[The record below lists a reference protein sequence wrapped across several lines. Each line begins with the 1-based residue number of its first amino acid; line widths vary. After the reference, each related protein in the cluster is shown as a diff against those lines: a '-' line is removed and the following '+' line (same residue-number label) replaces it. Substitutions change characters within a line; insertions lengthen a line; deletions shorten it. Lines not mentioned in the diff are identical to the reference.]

1 MKTISD
7 KDIKFLLKDPRADR
21 PTLINLV
28 FRYDNARF
36 KTSTGLTI
44 EPYQWDAITQRA
56 HTKQKSRTARE
67 PFETINAH
75 LDRWRSATKKVLNA
89 LQLAQ
94 IPLDNETIKQHL
106 DAELGRSKKVKPV
119 EEVATV
125 NEPFTAY
132 IERFVKE
139 AQSFQRLNA
148 RSVHY
153 AAYTLAGY
161 MKLKRVL
168 ERYKAET
175 GNPVDYDAYSLDY
188 YHAFKLWLTGRG
200 LTLNYVGT
208 LLKDLKVMLKQSH
221 YDGRH
226 TNLIFQH
233 KDFKKLVEEVDNV
246 YLSDDELTRLYE
258 LDLSI
263 NARLDRVRD
272 LFLIGCYTG
281 LRFSDFS
288 ELRPENITHNGRI
301 LTRKTLKTSERV
313 SIPLNPKV
321 LSILAKYEGIPPR
334 TITNQKMNDYLKELC
349 RCAGLT
355 EAVEMSRTKG
365 GKKETR
371 YLEKCEM
378 VTTHTA
384 RRSFA
389 TNAFLAKVP
398 TVSIMKITG
407 HRSEAVFLKYIKIS
421 SEQNALLMLE
431 HPHFSGLSA
440 EEVLSTV
447 PVLPLRKVA

>member
-1 MKTISD
+1 MKTIST
-7 KDIKFLLKDPRADR
+7 KDIKFLLKDARADR

-28 FRYDNARF
+28 FRYNNARF

-44 EPYQWDAITQRA
+44 EPYQWNGTEQCAYTN
-56 HTKQKSRTARE
+56 QKSRAARE

-89 LQLAQ
+89 LQLAE
-94 IPLDNETIKQHL
+94 IPFDNAIIKQRI
-106 DAELGRSKKVKPV
+106 DVELGRSKKPKQIENPV
-119 EEVATV
+119 GQES
-125 NEPFTAY
+125 FTDY

-139 AQSFQRLNA
+139 AQTGKRLNA

-153 AAYTLAGY
+153 ATYTLAGY

-168 ERYKAET
+168 DKYRLET
-175 GNPVDYDAYSLDY
+175 GNPTDYDAYTLDY
-188 YHAFKLWLTGRG
+188 YHAFKLWLTGRR

-208 LLKDLKVMLKQSH
+208 LLKDLKVMLKQAH
-221 YDGRH
+221 YDGLH
-226 TNLIFQH
+226 NNLIFQH
-233 KDFKKLVEEVDNV
+233 RDFKKLVEEVDNV
-246 YLSDDELTRLYE
+246 YLTDEELTLLYN
-258 LDLSI
+258 LDLSA
-263 NARLDRVRD
+263 NARLDRIRD

-313 SIPLNPKV
+313 SIPLNPK
-321 LSILAKYEGIPPR
+321 ILAILKKYEGIPPR

-349 RCAGLT
+349 RLGGLT
-355 EAVEMSRTKG
+355 DAVEVSRTKG

-371 YLEKCEM
+371 YIEKCDM

-389 TNAFLAKVP
+389 TNAYLAKVP

-407 HRSEAVFLKYIKIS
+407 HRSEAVFLRYIKIS

-431 HPHFSGLSA
+431 HAHFQ
-440 EEVLSTV
+440 
-447 PVLPLRKVA
+447 

>member
-1 MKTISD
+1 MKTIAD
-7 KDIKFLLKDPRADR
+7 RDIKFLLKDPRADR
-21 PTLINLV
+21 PTLISL
-28 FRYDNARF
+28 FYRYANQRF
-36 KTSTGLTI
+36 VYSTGLTI
-44 EPYQWDAITQRA
+44 EPYQWNASTQRA
-56 HTKQKSRTARE
+56 YTNQKSRAARE
-67 PFETINAH
+67 PFETLNAH
-75 LDRWRSATKKVLNA
+75 LDRWRSATKKVLTA
-89 LQLAQ
+89 LQLARIQ
-94 IPLDNETIKQHL
+94 FDNETIKQHL
-106 DAELGRSKKVKPV
+106 EAELGRVKKSKLADN
-119 EEVATV
+119 VAV
-125 NEPFTAY
+125 AHESFTAY
-132 IERFVKE
+132 IERFVAE
-139 AQSFQRLNA
+139 AKAGKRLNA
-148 RSVHY
+148 RSVLY
-153 AAYTLAGY
+153 APYTLAGY

-168 ERYKAET
+168 ERYRAET
-175 GNPVDYDAYSLDY
+175 GNPTDYDAYTLDY
-188 YHAFKLWLTGRG
+188 YNTFKLWLTGRG

-208 LLKDLKVMLKQSH
+208 LLKDLKVMLKQAH
-221 YDGRH
+221 YDGMH

-233 KDFKKLVEEVDNV
+233 RDFKKLVEEVDNV
-246 YLSDDELTRLYE
+246 YLTDDELTQLYN
-258 LDLSI
+258 LDLSG
-263 NARLDRVRD
+263 NTRLDRVRD

-321 LSILAKYEGIPPR
+321 LAIINKYEGIPPR

-349 RCAGLT
+349 RLAGLT
-355 EAVEMSRTKG
+355 NAVEVSRTKG
-365 GKKETR
+365 GRKETR

-407 HRSEAVFLKYIKIS
+407 HRSEAVFLRYIKIS

-431 HPHFSGLSA
+431 HPHFSGIA
-440 EEVLSTV
+440 NE
-447 PVLPLRKVA
+447 PAAIILPLNKVA

>member
-1 MKTISD
+1 M
-7 KDIKFLLKDPRADR
+7 LKDARADR

-28 FRYDNARF
+28 FRYENARF
-36 KTSTGLTI
+36 KASTGLTI
-44 EPYQWDAITQRA
+44 EPYQWDTVNQRA
-56 HTKQKSRTARE
+56 YNNQKSRASRE

-75 LDRWRSATKKVLNA
+75 LDRWRSATRKVLNA

-94 IPLDNETIKQHL
+94 IPFNNETIKQHL
-106 DAELGRSKKVKPV
+106 DTELGRVKKVRVV
-119 EEVATV
+119 EAKTESFAD
-125 NEPFTAY
+125 Y

-139 AQSFQRLNA
+139 AEVGKRLNSKSIRYA
-148 RSVHY
+148 R
-153 AAYTLAGY
+153 YTLAGY

-168 ERYKAET
+168 ERYQAET
-175 GNPVDYDAYSLDY
+175 GKGIDYKDFSLDY

-208 LLKDLKVMLKQSH
+208 LLKDLKVMLKQAHS
-221 YDGRH
+221 DGMH
-226 TNLIFQH
+226 SNNVYQH
-233 KDFKKLVEEVDNV
+233 RDFKKLVEDVDNV
-246 YLSDDELTRLYE
+246 YLTDDELTVLYN
-258 LDLSI
+258 LDLTT

-281 LRFSDFS
+281 LRFSDYS

-313 SIPLNPKV
+313 SIPLNSKV
-321 LSILAKYEGIPPR
+321 LSIINKYEGIPPR

-349 RCAGLT
+349 HRAGLT
-355 EAVEMSRTKG
+355 QSVEVSRTKG

-371 YLEKCEM
+371 YIQKCEM

-389 TNAFLAKVP
+389 TNAYLAKVP
-398 TVSIMKITG
+398 TVAIMKITG
-407 HRSEAVFLKYIKIS
+407 HRSEAVFLRYIKIS

-431 HPHFSGLSA
+431 HPHFGGV
-440 EEVLSTV
+440 EINKNSTLQTV
-447 PVLPLRKVA
+447 

>member
-1 MKTISD
+1 MKTIAD
-7 KDIKFLLKDPRADR
+7 KDVKFLLKDPRADR
-21 PTLINLV
+21 QTLISL
-28 FRYDNARF
+28 FYRYANQRF
-36 KTSTGLTI
+36 VYSTGLTI
-44 EPYQWDAITQRA
+44 EPYQWDATAQRA
-56 HTKQKSRTARE
+56 RTNQKSRAARE

-75 LDRWRSATKKVLNA
+75 LDRWRSATKKVLTS

-94 IPLDNETIKQHL
+94 IPLNNETIKRHL
-106 DAELGRSKKVKPV
+106 DSELGRSKTSKPI
-119 EEVATV
+119 EVFAVVPET
-125 NEPFTAY
+125 FTAY
-132 IERFVKE
+132 IDRFVLESQAKK
-139 AQSFQRLNA
+139 RLNA

-168 ERYKAET
+168 ERYRAET

-208 LLKDLKVMLKQSH
+208 LLKDLKVMLKQAY
-221 YDGRH
+221 YDGMH

-233 KDFKKLVEEVDNV
+233 KDFKKLVEEVDNI
-246 YLSDDELTRLYE
+246 YLSEEDLTGLYN
-258 LDLSI
+258 LDLSA

-313 SIPLNPKV
+313 SIPLNPRV
-321 LSILAKYEGIPPR
+321 LFILNKYEGIPPR
-334 TITNQKMNDYLKELC
+334 TITIQKMNDYLKELC
-349 RCAGLT
+349 RLAGLT
-355 EAVEMSRTKG
+355 DSVEVSRTKG
-365 GKKETR
+365 GRKETR
-371 YLEKCEM
+371 YLDKCEM

-398 TVSIMKITG
+398 TISIMKITG
-407 HRSEAVFLKYIKIS
+407 HRSEAVFLRYIKIS

-431 HPHFSGLSA
+431 HPHFSGIA
-440 EEVLSTV
+440 STV
-447 PVLPLRKVA
+447 PVLPLQKVA

>member
-7 KDIKFLLKDPRADR
+7 KDIKLLLKDIRAER

-28 FRYDNARF
+28 FRFDNSRF
-36 KTSTGLTI
+36 KISTGQTI
-44 EPYQWDAITQRA
+44 EPYQWDTKAQRA
-56 HTKQKSRTARE
+56 YTNQKGRAARE

-106 DAELGRSKKVKPV
+106 EAELGRSKKAKSP
-119 EEVATV
+119 ESIAIEA
-125 NEPFTAY
+125 ESFTAY
-132 IERFVKE
+132 IERFVQE
-139 AQSFQRLNA
+139 AQAGKRLNA

-161 MKLKRVL
+161 MKLKRIL
-168 ERYKAET
+168 DRYRIET
-175 GNPVDYDAYSLDY
+175 GNSVDYTAFSLDY
-188 YHAFKLWLTGRG
+188 YNNFKLWLTGRG

-221 YDGRH
+221 YDGMH
-226 TNLIFQH
+226 INMIFQH
-233 KDFKKLVEEVDNV
+233 RDFKKLVEEVDNV
-246 YLSDDELTRLYE
+246 YLTDDDLTNLYN
-258 LDLSI
+258 LNLS
-263 NARLDRVRD
+263 NTPRLDRVRD

-313 SIPLNPKV
+313 SIPLNPKI
-321 LSILAKYEGIPPR
+321 LSILNKYEGIPPR

-349 RCAGLT
+349 RLAGL
-355 EAVEMSRTKG
+355 VESVEVSRTKG

-371 YLEKCEM
+371 YVEKCEM

-407 HRSEAVFLKYIKIS
+407 HRSEAVFLRYIKIS

-431 HPHFSGLSA
+431 HEHF
-440 EEVLSTV
+440 
-447 PVLPLRKVA
+447 K

>member
-7 KDIKFLLKDPRADR
+7 KDIKFLLKDARAER

-36 KTSTGLTI
+36 KISTGLTI
-44 EPYQWDAITQRA
+44 EPYQWDITNQRA
-56 HTKQKSRTARE
+56 YTNQKSRAARE

-94 IPLDNETIKQHL
+94 IPFDNETIKQHL
-106 DAELGRSKKVKPV
+106 DTELGRTKKINVV
-119 EEVATV
+119 EAKTEL
-125 NEPFTAY
+125 FTDY

-139 AQSFQRLNA
+139 AEAGKRLNSKSI
-148 RSVHY
+148 RYSH
-153 AAYTLAGY
+153 YTLAGY
-161 MKLKRVL
+161 MKLKRIL
-168 ERYKAET
+168 ERYQAET
-175 GNPVDYDAYSLDY
+175 RKGIDYKDFSLDY

-200 LTLNYVGT
+200 LALNYVGT
-208 LLKDLKVMLKQSH
+208 LLKDLKVMLKQAH
-221 YDGRH
+221 ADGMH
-226 TNLIFQH
+226 SNNVYQH
-233 KDFKKLVEEVDNV
+233 RDFKKLVEDVDNI
-246 YLSDDELTRLYE
+246 YLTDEELTILYN
-258 LDLSI
+258 LDLST

-321 LSILAKYEGIPPR
+321 LSIISKYEGIPPR

-349 RCAGLT
+349 RRAGLT
-355 EAVEMSRTKG
+355 DSVEVSRTKG
-365 GKKETR
+365 GRKETR

-389 TNAFLAKVP
+389 TNAYLAKVP
-398 TVSIMKITG
+398 TVAIMKITG
-407 HRSEAVFLKYIKIS
+407 HRSEAVFLRYIKIS
-421 SEQNALLMLE
+421 SEQNALMMLD
-431 HPHFSGLSA
+431 HPHFSGLTSESVASA
-440 EEVLSTV
+440 I
-447 PVLPLRKVA
+447 PVLPLQKVA